1 MSRVNF
7 FTETFHDFQCWCFYL
22 FFIFSCTNWEARRM
36 CCHNVIWSILVML
49 EFMTCSAPLQTWKM
63 LTRGF
68 FATQEQVSTN
78 HKVYWHQIVTGVKK
92 KRDQIYSFTH
102 SHLTFFADT
111 LRSHFC
117 SGAKKMSFV
126 LMTDLSLVCSTLC
139 SPGTAGSDNLPGP
152 AEISCCSRFLKLNN
166 HRVQSY

>member
-1 MSRVNF
+1 MRDCRWTLILLLKMSRVNF

-68 FATQEQVSTN
+68 FATQEQASTN
-78 HKVYWHQIVTGVKK
+78 HKVYWHQIVPCVEKNETKSIHSLILIWHFL
-92 KRDQIYSFTH
+92 QTH
-102 SHLTFFADT
+102 SVLTFVPAPRKCLLCWWQISLWSAAHCAALQHCREWQPT
-111 LRSHFC
+111 RSCRDF
-117 SGAKKMSFV
+117 M
-126 LMTDLSLVCSTLC
+126 L
-139 SPGTAGSDNLPGP
+139 
-152 AEISCCSRFLKLNN
+152 
-166 HRVQSY
+166 Q

>member
-68 FATQEQVSTN
+68 FATQEQASTN
-78 HKVYWHQIVTGVKK
+78 HKSDCCLCRKNETKSIHTLIL
-92 KRDQIYSFTH
+92 I
-102 SHLTFFADT
+102 LTFFADT